1 MTNRNS
7 LLGRSRPTERL
18 TKDEKAA
25 LDRATT
31 APAPAPPA
39 PTAPAPAPPAP
50 PTPTPAPANPPQN
63 KTIAKQT
70 KVRKDQLKFHWTV
83 ECPECGF
90 KVSGGGEPQPGQ
102 RMARCGRCKVH
113 LFLAGK

>member
-7 LLGRSRPTERL
+7 LLGRARPKERL
-18 TKDEKAA
+18 TKEEKAA

-31 APAPAPPA
+31 APAPTHP
-39 PTAPAPAPPAP
+39 
-50 PTPTPAPANPPQN
+50 PANPPQN
-63 KTIAKQT
+63 KTGAKQT

-90 KVSGGGEPQPGQ
+90 KVSGGGNPQPGQ
-102 RMARCGRCKVH
+102 RMARCGQCKVH
-113 LFLAGK
+113 LFLEGK

>member
-18 TKDEKAA
+18 TKDEKVA

-31 APAPAPPA
+31 APAPAPP
-39 PTAPAPAPPAP
+39 TPPA
-50 PTPTPAPANPPQN
+50 PTPAPANPPQN